1 MITLVD
7 LGITPNFPLVLPLAP
22 LYPKSLN
29 KGRWNC
35 CLQAMVWSR
44 KMVVEE
50 WWIAGRFFVIKQE
63 VGHFRQNMDSEIQCK
78 YQFVYLQ
85 SDYTVI
91 FCLRC
96 KKVPCYYALNNVF
109 LAWNLVLY
117 TLASGGKWNSL
128 WQGIRRAA
136 VAEMLMH
143 FQLLHRRIFY
153 ATTYIHARSSVRF
166 SGILCKNSKNV
177 NSIHEKPL

>member
-1 MITLVD
+1 M
-7 LGITPNFPLVLPLAP
+7 
-22 LYPKSLN
+22 
-29 KGRWNC
+29 
-35 CLQAMVWSR
+35 
-44 KMVVEE
+44 
-50 WWIAGRFFVIKQE
+50 
-63 VGHFRQNMDSEIQCK
+63 
-78 YQFVYLQ
+78 
-85 SDYTVI
+85 
-91 FCLRC
+91 
-96 KKVPCYYALNNVF
+96 PCHYALNNVF

-166 SGILCKNSKNV
+166 SGILCKTSKKILTICMKNLFKMNFWFHIMSLRYEKV
-177 NSIHEKPL
+177 SIFSIIWILPGIFTKTTFLLFFLHHLSLQTLKPTSCATK